1 MTVALLLSLFHPRSS
16 SESDENDETVEDP
29 APDGV
34 HYPAAIYED
43 SKRSKYKDGDL
54 IISYNMF
61 SFLSIWQENREGY
74 SCKRAKDSRWLFR
87 FKILKGKPSVRL

>member
-1 MTVALLLSLFHPRSS
+1 MTVALPLSLFHPRSS

-29 APDGV
+29 APDRV

-61 SFLSIWQENREGY
+61 SFLSIWQEQGRVIVVNALKFRDGY
-74 SCKRAKDSRWLFR
+74 S
-87 FKILKGKPSVRL
+87 G

>member
-1 MTVALLLSLFHPRSS
+1 MTVALPLSLFHPRSS

-61 SFLSIWQENREGY
+61 LFLSIWQERGRVIVVNALKIRDGY
-74 SCKRAKDSRWLFR
+74 S
-87 FKILKGKPSVRL
+87 G